1 MPKFIPRERKHKVL
15 ARQKIESNGHHDSRN
30 TVERQ
35 DADSNAEILDP
46 KPTEKEQKRHD
57 MRNVLRSQQP
67 KMSAKKQKRLDKY
80 IVRKV

>member
-15 ARQKIESNGHHDSRN
+15 ARQKIESNGLHDGQSP
-30 TVERQ
+30 VEPHI
-35 DADSNAEILDP
+35 ADSNAEILVP
-46 KPTEKEQKRHD
+46 RPTEKEQKRQD

-80 IVRKV
+80 IVRTA